1 MMSTITSD
9 SHRMIRSFG
18 SFLGSDRRADFAI
31 VLVFLPWIVAVFAM
45 SGPWAALGLLCYSFM
60 AYIAGYGI
68 LGIAVPASDRISAIV
83 FAPALGILFVS
94 SVAGLWL
101 RLGYSLIW
109 VPALWTALIF
119 IGLPFVWT
127 DRSRFKE
134 KSVPYGAS
142 LVALSI
148 LVCAVFFYPSA
159 RKDAVLKSDGGFNWI
174 YVDTQFFYSI
184 AADIESGAQPPRIPG
199 ATALELRYHFA
210 PYAPAAVISRFSWLN
225 LGDAFARITR
235 GASIWALL
243 LSCFGLGTILS
254 VKATGRKFGGVA
266 SVAGL
271 FFYGSLFSLF
281 TDAYNSSGYVTGALL
296 FKIPE
301 VDVLADG
308 GPFSHLIL
316 GHSVLHGLICITAI
330 MGLCLIEQSP
340 AILQSPR
347 ILVLLLLPAMAVPMN
362 SVAALYC
369 LGTVGILLFWNSLG
383 QVRSWGQIALAVSIF
398 YCAWAI
404 MDYRHSPDLVAS
416 SIDRHPQLLWWPLA
430 VEFTAG
436 LGIRLLGFRWISH
449 PRKNPFAALVL
460 IGSFGLLLFYGLLQ
474 LEGNERYGI
483 YYLQAMFSIFAF
495 SRFTPEFWHG
505 AERSRLVAEWLS
517 VARLILVLVFSS
529 GVLIG
534 IIAMLLRHPT
544 DIPFFRSKL
553 LICFLVL
560 LSLSAISTLLRR
572 SQLPKIGPL
581 FLMATLMIGFLAWIT
596 PWLNYGMGRARRD
609 VSLTPGEVQGLMRF
623 REVAARGE
631 LFATNKHAV
640 DSLVADR
647 ERSYG
652 YTALSERP
660 VVLEGYMDH
669 GVAYIPGFSTL
680 LSNNDLMFTTTE
692 PTVLRQLAETYHVH
706 WLIARPG
713 TDIELPR
720 PRPSWL
726 QEQSECGD
734 LRIYKIE

>member
-1 MMSTITSD
+1 M
-9 SHRMIRSFG
+9 
-18 SFLGSDRRADFAI
+18 
-31 VLVFLPWIVAVFAM
+31 
-45 SGPWAALGLLCYSFM
+45 
-60 AYIAGYGI
+60 
-68 LGIAVPASDRISAIV
+68 
-83 FAPALGILFVS
+83 
-94 SVAGLWL
+94 
-101 RLGYSLIW
+101 GYSLIW

-449 PRKNPFAALVL
+449 PRNNPFAALVL

-623 REVAARGE
+623 REVAAPGE

-726 QEQSECGD
+726 QEQ
-734 LRIYKIE
+734 

>member
-1 MMSTITSD
+1 MMSTVTTG
-9 SHRMIRSFG
+9 SHRAICSFG
-18 SFLGSDRRADFAI
+18 SFFGSDRRADFAI
-31 VLVFLPWIVAVFAM
+31 ALVFLPWIVAVFAM
-45 SGPWAALGLLCYSFM
+45 SGPWAALGLLCYSLM

-68 LGIAVPASDRISAIV
+68 LGIAVPACDRISAIV
-83 FAPALGILFVS
+83 FAPAIGIVFLS
-94 SVAGLWL
+94 SVAALLL
-101 RLGYSLIW
+101 RLGHPLIW
-109 VPALWTALIF
+109 VPAFWTVLIV

-134 KSVPYGAS
+134 KSVSYGAS

-210 PYAPAAVISRFSWLN
+210 PYAPAAVISRFSGLS

-254 VKATGRKFGGVA
+254 VKATGQKFGGVM

-271 FFYGSLFSLF
+271 FFYGSLFALF
-281 TDAYNSSGYVTGALL
+281 TDDISAGSVTRAVL

-347 ILVLLLLPAMAVPMN
+347 RLVLLLLPAMAVPMN

-369 LGTVGILLFWNSLG
+369 VGTVGILLFWNSLG
-383 QVRSWGQIALAVSIF
+383 QLRSWIQIALMVSLF
-398 YCAWAI
+398 YGAWAI
-404 MDYRHSPDLVAS
+404 MDYRHSPDIAAS

-460 IGSFGLLLFYGLLQ
+460 IGSIGLLLFYGLLQ

-495 SRFTPEFWHG
+495 SRFTPEFWRG
-505 AERSRLVAEWLS
+505 AERSRLIAEWLS
-517 VARLILVLVFSS
+517 VARGILVLVLSS

-534 IIAMLLRHPT
+534 IIALLLRHPT

-560 LSLSAISTLLRR
+560 LSLLAISTLLRR

-596 PWLNYGMGRARRD
+596 PWLNYDMGRARRD

-623 REVAARGE
+623 REVAAPGE

-640 DSLVADR
+640 DSLVANR

-660 VVLEGYMDH
+660 VVLEGYLDH

-706 WLIARPG
+706 WLVARPG
-713 TDIELPR
+713 TDIALPQ

-726 QEQSECGD
+726 QEQSESGD